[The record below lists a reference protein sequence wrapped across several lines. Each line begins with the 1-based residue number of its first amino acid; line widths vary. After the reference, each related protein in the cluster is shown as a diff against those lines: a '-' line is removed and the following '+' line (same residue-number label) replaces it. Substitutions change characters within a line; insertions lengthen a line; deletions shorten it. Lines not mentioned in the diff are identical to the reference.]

1 MGGLGDLL
9 EDYRRLADLC
19 GFLSVTGCDLT
30 AERCWEK
37 PPSPFFSSSS
47 EDSSDLRND
56 ADSSSNFSTCP
67 SRVSRS
73 CIRLAVL

>member
-1 MGGLGDLL
+1 MGGLVDLL
-9 EDYRRLADLC
+9 EDYRKLADLC

-37 PPSPFFSSSS
+37 SSLFFSSL
-47 EDSSDLRND
+47 EDSNNLCND
-56 ADSSSNFSTCP
+56 ADSSSNFFTCP

-73 CIRLAVL
+73 FIRLAVL

>member
-19 GFLSVTGCDLT
+19 GFLSVTGYDLT

-37 PPSPFFSSSS
+37 SPSPFFSSSS

-56 ADSSSNFSTCP
+56 ADSSSNFFTCP

>member
-1 MGGLGDLL
+1 MGGLVDLL
-9 EDYRRLADLC
+9 EDYRKLADLC

-37 PPSPFFSSSS
+37 SSLFFSSS
-47 EDSSDLRND
+47 EDSSNLRND
-56 ADSSSNFSTCP
+56 ADSSSNFFTCP

>member
-1 MGGLGDLL
+1 MGGLGDSP
-9 EDYRRLADLC
+9 EEYRRLADLC

-37 PPSPFFSSSS
+37 SSPFFSSSL
-47 EDSSDLRND
+47 EDSSNFRND
-56 ADSSSNFSTCP
+56 ADSSSNFFTCP

>member
-1 MGGLGDLL
+1 MGGLGDLF
-9 EDYRRLADLC
+9 EEYRKLADLC

-37 PPSPFFSSSS
+37 SSPFFSSS
-47 EDSSDLRND
+47 EDSSSLSND
-56 ADSSSNFSTCP
+56 ADSSSNFFTCP

-73 CIRLAVL
+73 FTCFAVL

>member
-1 MGGLGDLL
+1 MGGLGDFF
-9 EDYRRLADLC
+9 EEYRKLADLC

-37 PPSPFFSSSS
+37 SSPFFSSS
-47 EDSSDLRND
+47 EDSSNFRND
-56 ADSSSNFSTCP
+56 ADSSSNFFTCP
-67 SRVSRS
+67 SRVSRF

>member
-1 MGGLGDLL
+1 MGGLVDLL
-9 EDYRRLADLC
+9 EDYRKLADLC

-37 PPSPFFSSSS
+37 SSPFFSSL
-47 EDSSDLRND
+47 EDSSNLCKD
-56 ADSSSNFSTCP
+56 ADSSSNFFTCP

>member
-1 MGGLGDLL
+1 MGGLGDSP
-9 EDYRRLADLC
+9 EECRKLADLC
-19 GFLSVTGCDLT
+19 GFLSVISCDLT

-37 PPSPFFSSSS
+37 SSPFFSPSS
-47 EDSSDLRND
+47 EDSSNLCND
-56 ADSSSNFSTCP
+56 ADSSSNFFTCP